1 MQYPGIKTMP
11 KKQTKTC
18 LNSPTNDIVSDF
30 AALSTTMV
38 ACGVTEIQH
47 VSSQREFD
55 KIRKYHERES
65 KRELAK
71 ARVASF
77 RGKNTAKKRVAGCKK
92 QPEIENKVSHMTSFC
107 PNKSGLICAML
118 VLAGVGEIVH
128 AKESTVP
135 SSAIMG
141 ALTSASKAFK
151 GTPMADISES
161 IETYYAEMA
170 SAKYKK
176 LNNTTGETD
185 GWKTYQ
191 PKHGGG
197 ERDESAPA

>member
-1 MQYPGIKTMP
+1 M
-11 KKQTKTC
+11 
-18 LNSPTNDIVSDF
+18 S
-30 AALSTTMV
+30 
-38 ACGVTEIQH
+38 
-47 VSSQREFD
+47 
-55 KIRKYHERES
+55 RK
-65 KRELAK
+65 
-71 ARVASF
+71 
-77 RGKNTAKKRVAGCKK
+77 
-92 QPEIENKVSHMTSFC
+92 TSFF

-128 AKESTVP
+128 ARESNVP
-135 SSAIMG
+135 SPAIMG

-176 LNNTTGETD
+176 LNNTTGEAD

-191 PKHGGG
+191 PKQGGG
-197 ERDESAPA
+197 REMNPLLPDIDEILAMCGVTRPEGKARIKQLLSEKWGCTSEVPHKNNIT